1 MASLWPFPAL
11 DDLLSLMVEADDSSE
26 RAVGGGC
33 IDVADE
39 ELLPGCLN
47 SPKFLRT
54 KKLLTTCTPE
64 VKSFLF
70 SYNDFL

>member
-11 DDLLSLMVEADDSSE
+11 DGLLSLMVEADDSSE
-26 RAVGGGC
+26 RAVEGGC

-54 KKLLTTCTPE
+54 KKLLRTSARQ
-64 VKSFLF
+64 VKSSPL